1 MSDYVSYVYSITSE
15 RNLSCDMWKTLTR
28 ISKVGTKYNDKH
40 RLMFFINI
48 QTLAIGLRRTRALL
62 RLVWPSTRLLFIE
75 RWRHLADSNEPNFI
89 NKKVFYIY

>member
-15 RNLSCDMWKTLTR
+15 RNLSCDMWNTLTR

-48 QTLAIGLRRTRALL
+48 QTLAIGL
-62 RLVWPSTRLLFIE
+62 
-75 RWRHLADSNEPNFI
+75 
-89 NKKVFYIY
+89 